1 MSAFIRLN
9 KQDAF
14 VVPYT
19 AHKSFSLPLF
29 GDSGSAGV
37 EFYVGTRDRTSLFS
51 SASLKTRNQYSR
63 LVFDSINHLYYS
75 NFSSSVES
83 GSYEN
88 YNQSTL
94 FYSRSL
100 TLTDNSDIFV
110 VDIRRDRFGEAI
122 KPSSFTFTTG
132 SITIADDGE
141 GNLKPTGNTTILV
154 PEQSFYSEVVSFLN
168 FDDPAQITLQP
179 ATPPAGYVF
188 ASASWQGISSN
199 SPFYNISGPTQVQAI
214 DSQGITYD
222 ENTGVMTS
230 TTSVYQFGDP
240 SPDTILKVELLFV
253 KNYIET
259 YTISQGT
266 NVGNIFY
273 PHGIA
278 IFNKT
283 NQLVS
288 LLKDSVGYGTS
299 VNWQAS
305 HTIFQHQYRCRVNES
320 SLNYSQNPSIKS
332 GSNGDTYNFAT
343 GSYFQ
348 PYITTVGLYNDSN
361 ELIAVA
367 KLGQPI
373 PKSRYTDMTF
383 VIALDI

>member
-63 LVFDSINHLYYS
+63 LVFGDPN
-75 NFSSSVES
+75 N
-83 GSYEN
+83 
-88 YNQSTL
+88 
-94 FYSRSL
+94 
-100 TLTDNSDIFV
+100 
-110 VDIRRDRFGEAI
+110 
-122 KPSSFTFTTG
+122 
-132 SITIADDGE
+132 
-141 GNLKPTGNTTILV
+141 TIL
-154 PEQSFYSEVVSFLN
+154 
-168 FDDPAQITLQP
+168 AC
-179 ATPPAGYVF
+179 TPPAGYVF

>member
-19 AHKSFSLPLF
+19 AHKSFSLPYF

-37 EFYVGTRDRTSLFS
+37 EFYIGTRDRTSLFAS
-51 SASLKTRNQYSR
+51 SSLKTQNQYSS

-83 GSYEN
+83 GSFEN

-100 TLTDNSDIFV
+100 TLIDSTDIFV

-122 KPSSFTFTTG
+122 KPSSFTFRTG

-141 GNLKPTGNTTILV
+141 GNLQIATDTTITVQVLT
-154 PEQSFYSEVVSFLN
+154 FYSESAPFSSFNGSSQITTDPVSP
-168 FDDPAQITLQP
+168 PAQYT
-179 ATPPAGYVF
+179 F
-188 ASASWQGISSN
+188 ASASWQGTPN
-199 SPFYNISGPTQVQAI
+199 KSPFYDNAGPTQVQVI
-214 DSQGITYD
+214 DNQGITYD
-222 ENTGVMTS
+222 ATTGVMITDS
-230 TTSVYQFGDP
+230 SIYQFADPAGDTGP
-240 SPDTILKVELLFV
+240 VEILFASSSNV
-253 KNYIET
+253 N
-259 YTISQGT
+259 YTIGGGT

-273 PHGIA
+273 PHGVGVIS
-278 IFNKT
+278 KT
-283 NQLVS
+283 DQLVS
-288 LLKDSVGYGTS
+288 LLKNSVGYGTN

-332 GSNGDTYNFAT
+332 GSNGETYNFAT

>member
-19 AHKSFSLPLF
+19 AHKSFSLPYF

-37 EFYVGTRDRTSLFS
+37 EFYIGTRDRTSLFAS
-51 SASLKTRNQYSR
+51 SSLKTQNQYSS

-83 GSYEN
+83 GSFEN

-100 TLTDNSDIFV
+100 TLIDSTDIFV

-122 KPSSFTFTTG
+122 KPSSFTFRTG

-141 GNLKPTGNTTILV
+141 GNLQIATDTTITVQVLT
-154 PEQSFYSEVVSFLN
+154 FYSESAPFSSFNGSSQITTDPVSP
-168 FDDPAQITLQP
+168 PAQYT
-179 ATPPAGYVF
+179 F
-188 ASASWQGISSN
+188 ASASWQGTPN
-199 SPFYNISGPTQVQAI
+199 KSPFYDNAGPTQVQVI
-214 DSQGITYD
+214 DNQGITYD
-222 ENTGVMTS
+222 ATTGVMLTNS
-230 TTSVYQFGDP
+230 SVYQFADP
-240 SPDTILKVELLFV
+240 TPDAGPVEILFASSSNV
-253 KNYIET
+253 N
-259 YTISQGT
+259 YTIGGGT

-273 PHGIA
+273 PHGVGVIS
-278 IFNKT
+278 KT
-283 NQLVS
+283 DQLVS
-288 LLKDSVGYGTS
+288 LLKNSVGYGTN

-332 GSNGDTYNFAT
+332 GSNGETYNFAT

>member
-19 AHKSFSLPLF
+19 AHKSFSLPFF

-37 EFYVGTRDRTSLFS
+37 EFYIGTRDRASLFS
-51 SASLKTRNQYSR
+51 SASLKTQNQYSS

-83 GSYEN
+83 GSFEN

-100 TLTDNSDIFV
+100 TLIDNTDIFV

-122 KPSSFTFTTG
+122 KPSSFTFRTG

-141 GNLKPTGNTTILV
+141 GNLQIADDTTITVQVLT
-154 PEQSFYSEVVSFLN
+154 FYSESAPFSSFN
-168 FDDPAQITLQP
+168 DSSQITTDP
-179 ATPPAGYVF
+179 VSPPAGYTF
-188 ASASWQGISSN
+188 ASASWQGTPN
-199 SPFYNISGPTQVQAI
+199 KSPFYDNAGPTQVQVI
-214 DSQGITYD
+214 DNQGITYD
-222 ENTGVMTS
+222 ATTGVMLTDS
-230 TTSVYQFGDP
+230 SIYQFADP
-240 SPDTILKVELLFV
+240 TPDAGPVEILFV
-253 KNYIET
+253 SSSNVDYNIGG
-259 YTISQGT
+259 GT

-273 PHGIA
+273 PHGVGVI
-278 IFNKT
+278 NKT
-283 NQLVS
+283 DELVS
-288 LLKDSVGYGTS
+288 LLKDSVGYGTN

>member
-19 AHKSFSLPLF
+19 AHKSFSLPYF

-37 EFYVGTRDRTSLFS
+37 EFYVGTRDRTTLFS
-51 SASLKTRNQYSR
+51 SSSLKTQNQYSS

-122 KPSSFTFTTG
+122 KPSSFTLITG

-141 GNLKPTGNTTILV
+141 GNLQIANDTTLTIPVLT
-154 PEQSFYSEVVSFLN
+154 FYSESALFSSFNGSSQITTNPVSP
-168 FDDPAQITLQP
+168 PAQYT
-179 ATPPAGYVF
+179 F
-188 ASASWQGISSN
+188 ASASWQGSAIR
-199 SPFYNISGPTQVQAI
+199 SPFYLVSSTQIQEI

-222 ENTGVMTS
+222 PITGIMTTDS
-230 TTSVYQFGDP
+230 SFYEFADP
-240 SPDTILKVELLFV
+240 TPDTGPVEILFV
-253 KNYIET
+253 SSSNVN
-259 YTISQGT
+259 YTIGQGT

-273 PHGIA
+273 PHGVSVI
-278 IFNKT
+278 NKT
-283 NQLVS
+283 DQLVS
-288 LLKDSVGYGTS
+288 LLKNSTGYGTN

-367 KLGQPI
+367 KLGQPV

>member
-19 AHKSFSLPLF
+19 AHKSFSLPYF

-51 SASLKTRNQYSR
+51 SASLKTQNQYSS

-100 TLTDNSDIFV
+100 TLIDSTDIFV
-110 VDIRRDRFGEAI
+110 VDVRRDRFGEAI
-122 KPSSFTFTTG
+122 KPSSFTFRTG

-141 GNLKPTGNTTILV
+141 GNLQIVTDTTITV
-154 PEQSFYSEVVSFLN
+154 PVLTFYSESAEFVSF
-168 FDDPAQITLQP
+168 DGSAQITLDP
-179 ATPPAGYVF
+179 TTPPAQYIF
-188 ASASWQGISSN
+188 ASASWQGSAIK
-199 SPFYNISGPTQVQAI
+199 SPFYLVSSTQIQEI
-214 DSQGITYD
+214 DNQGITYN
-222 ENTGVMTS
+222 ETTGVMKTDS
-230 TTSVYQFGDP
+230 LVYEFADP
-240 SPDTILKVELLFV
+240 STDPGPVEILFV
-253 KNYIET
+253 SSSTVSYNIGG
-259 YTISQGT
+259 GT

-273 PHGIA
+273 PHGVA
-278 IFNKT
+278 ILNKT
-283 NQLVS
+283 DQLVS
-288 LLKDSVGYGTS
+288 LLKDSVGYGT
-299 VNWQAS
+299 NIDWQAS

-383 VIALDI
+383 VITLDI

>member
-19 AHKSFSLPLF
+19 AHKSFSLPYF

-51 SASLKTRNQYSR
+51 SASLKTRNQYSS

-122 KPSSFTFTTG
+122 KPSSFTYRTG

-141 GNLKPTGNTTILV
+141 GNLQTTGDTTLV
-154 PEQSFYSEVVSFLN
+154 ITEYTFHTESVEVLDIPNSLTIQFTAGVTI
-168 FDDPAQITLQP
+168 PANYTFV
-179 ATPPAGYVF
+179 T
-188 ASASWQGISSN
+188 ASWTGTPVK
-199 SPFYNISGPTQVQAI
+199 SPFLTYIGDISVQTVTN
-214 DSQGITYD
+214 DGLTLEDVQGYLY
-222 ENTGVMTS
+222 
-230 TTSVYQFGDP
+230 TTGDP
-240 SPDTILKVELLFV
+240 TYYIGGGNGETMDLIFV
-253 KNYIET
+253 SSSLTE
-259 YTISQGT
+259 YTIPQDT
-266 NVGNIFY
+266 RVGNIFY

-278 IFNKT
+278 VINRSPE
-283 NQLVS
+283 LVT
-288 LLKDSVGYGTS
+288 LLKDSVGYGTN

>member
-19 AHKSFSLPLF
+19 AHKSFSLPYF
-29 GDSGSAGV
+29 SDSGSAGV
-37 EFYVGTRDRTSLFS
+37 EFYIGTRDRTSLFS
-51 SASLKTRNQYSR
+51 SSSLKTQNQYSS

-83 GSYEN
+83 GSFEN

-100 TLTDNSDIFV
+100 TLTDSTDIFV

-122 KPSSFTFTTG
+122 KPSSFTLITG

-141 GNLKPTGNTTILV
+141 GNLQIATDTTLTIPVLT
-154 PEQSFYSEVVSFLN
+154 FYSESAQFVSF
-168 FDDPAQITLQP
+168 DGSAQITLDP
-179 ATPPAGYVF
+179 TTPPAQYTF
-188 ASASWQGISSN
+188 ASASWQGSAIK
-199 SPFYNISGPTQVQAI
+199 SPFYLVSSTQIQEI
-214 DSQGITYD
+214 DSRGIIYD
-222 ENTGVMTS
+222 ATTGVMTTDS
-230 TTSVYQFGDP
+230 SVYEFADP
-240 SPDTILKVELLFV
+240 TTDIGPVEILFV
-253 KNYIET
+253 SSSNVD
-259 YTISQGT
+259 YTIGGGT

-273 PHGIA
+273 PHGVGVIS
-278 IFNKT
+278 KT
-283 NQLVS
+283 DQLVS
-288 LLKDSVGYGTS
+288 LLKDSVGYGTN

>member
-1 MSAFIRLN
+1 MSVFIRLN

-19 AHKSFSLPLF
+19 AHKSFSLPYF

-37 EFYVGTRDRTSLFS
+37 EFYIGTRDRTSLFS
-51 SASLKTRNQYSR
+51 SSSLKTQNQYSS

-75 NFSSSVES
+75 NFSSSAES

-122 KPSSFTFTTG
+122 KPSSFTLITG

-141 GNLKPTGNTTILV
+141 GNLQIATDTTLTIPVLT
-154 PEQSFYSEVVSFLN
+154 FYSESALFSSFNGSSQITTNPVSP
-168 FDDPAQITLQP
+168 PAQYT
-179 ATPPAGYVF
+179 F
-188 ASASWQGISSN
+188 ASASWQGPAIK
-199 SPFYNISGPTQVQAI
+199 SPFYLVSSTQIQEI

-222 ENTGVMTS
+222 PTTGVMTTDS
-230 TTSVYQFGDP
+230 SFYEFADP
-240 SPDTILKVELLFV
+240 TPDTGPVEILFV
-253 KNYIET
+253 SSSNVN
-259 YTISQGT
+259 YTIGGGT

-273 PHGIA
+273 PHGVGVIS
-278 IFNKT
+278 KT
-283 NQLVS
+283 DQLVS
-288 LLKDSVGYGTS
+288 LLKNSTGYGTN

-367 KLGQPI
+367 KLGQPV

>member
-19 AHKSFSLPLF
+19 AHKSFSLPFF

-37 EFYVGTRDRTSLFS
+37 EFYIGTRDRESIFDS
-51 SASLKTRNQYSR
+51 GSLKTQNQYSS

-83 GSYEN
+83 GSFEN

-94 FYSRSL
+94 HFSRSL
-100 TLTDNSDIFV
+100 TLTDSTDIFV
-110 VDIRRDRFGEAI
+110 VDIQRDRFGEAI
-122 KPSSFTFTTG
+122 KPSSFSFRTG
-132 SITIADDGE
+132 SITITDDGE
-141 GNLKPTGNTTILV
+141 GNLQIVGDTTLIV
-154 PEQSFYSEVVSFLN
+154 PEQAFYSESVNFLD
-168 FDDPAQITLQP
+168 FMDATQILLGPT
-179 ATPPAGYVF
+179 TPPAGYVF
-188 ASASWQGISSN
+188 ASASWQGDTGN
-199 SPFYNISGPTQVQAI
+199 TPFADYTSGDPIQEV
-214 DSQGITYD
+214 DNQGITYD
-222 ENTGVMTS
+222 ENTGEMVTDLAGYEFVNTDS
-230 TTSVYQFGDP
+230 
-240 SPDTILKVELLFV
+240 DTGPVELLFV
-253 KNYIET
+253 KNYDET
-259 YTISQGT
+259 YTVGEGT
-266 NVGNIFY
+266 IVGNIFY
-273 PHGIA
+273 PHGLA
-278 IFNKT
+278 VFNKT
-283 NQLVS
+283 DQLLY
-288 LLKDSVGYGTS
+288 LLKESAGS
-299 VNWQAS
+299 ASNINWQAS

-332 GSNGDTYNFAT
+332 GSDGEIYNFAT

-383 VIALDI
+383 VISLDI

>member
-19 AHKSFSLPLF
+19 AHKSFSLPFF

-122 KPSSFTFTTG
+122 KPSSFTLRTG
-132 SITIADDGE
+132 SIVIADDGE
-141 GNLKPTGNTTILV
+141 GNLRPTGDTTILV
-154 PEQSFYSEVVSFLN
+154 PEQLFYSQAVSFLT
-168 FDDPAQITLQP
+168 FDSPTQIILQP

-188 ASASWQGISSN
+188 ASASWQGDPN
-199 SPFYNISGPTQVQAI
+199 YTPFVDSVSGDPIQEI
-214 DSQGITYD
+214 GSQGITYD
-222 ENTGVMTS
+222 ENIGLMNTDL
-230 TTSVYQFGDP
+230 SVYEFADPAGD
-240 SPDTILKVELLFV
+240 IVLKVELLFV
-253 KNYIET
+253 KDYIET
-259 YTISQGT
+259 YTIPQDT

-283 NQLVS
+283 DQLIS
-288 LLKDSVGYGTS
+288 LLKDSVGYGTN

-383 VIALDI
+383 VIVLDI

>member
-1 MSAFIRLN
+1 MSVFIRLN

-19 AHKSFSLPLF
+19 AHKSFSLPHF

-37 EFYVGTRDRTSLFS
+37 EFYIGTRDRTSLFS
-51 SASLKTRNQYSR
+51 SSSLKTQNQYSS

-100 TLTDNSDIFV
+100 TLIDSTDIFV

-122 KPSSFTFTTG
+122 KPSSFTLITG

-141 GNLKPTGNTTILV
+141 GNLQIATDTTLTIPVLT
-154 PEQSFYSEVVSFLN
+154 FYSESALFSSFNGSSQITTNPVSP
-168 FDDPAQITLQP
+168 PAQYT
-179 ATPPAGYVF
+179 F
-188 ASASWQGISSN
+188 ASASWQGSAIR
-199 SPFYNISGPTQVQAI
+199 SPFYLVSSTQIQEI

-222 ENTGVMTS
+222 PITGIMTTDS
-230 TTSVYQFGDP
+230 SFYEFADP
-240 SPDTILKVELLFV
+240 TPDTGPVEILFV
-253 KNYIET
+253 SSSNVN
-259 YTISQGT
+259 YTIGQGT

-273 PHGIA
+273 PHGVGVIS
-278 IFNKT
+278 KT
-283 NQLVS
+283 DQLVS
-288 LLKDSVGYGTS
+288 LLKNSTGYGTN

-367 KLGQPI
+367 KLGQPV

>member
-19 AHKSFSLPLF
+19 AHKSFSLPFF

-51 SASLKTRNQYSR
+51 SASLKTRNQYSS

-100 TLTDNSDIFV
+100 TLTDSTDIFV

-122 KPSSFTFTTG
+122 KPSSFTYRTG

-141 GNLKPTGNTTILV
+141 GNLQIVGDTTVTVQVLT
-154 PEQSFYSEVVSFLN
+154 FYSESAPFSSFNGSSQITTDPVSP
-168 FDDPAQITLQP
+168 PAQYT
-179 ATPPAGYVF
+179 F
-188 ASASWQGISSN
+188 ASAAWQGSAIK
-199 SPFYNISGPTQVQAI
+199 SPFYLVSSTQIQEI
-214 DSQGITYD
+214 GSQGITYD
-222 ENTGVMTS
+222 PTTGVMTTDS
-230 TTSVYQFGDP
+230 SFYEFADP
-240 SPDTILKVELLFV
+240 TPDPGPVEILFV
-253 KNYIET
+253 SSSNVNYNIGE
-259 YTISQGT
+259 GT

-273 PHGIA
+273 PHGVGVIS
-278 IFNKT
+278 KT
-283 NQLVS
+283 DQLVS
-288 LLKDSVGYGTS
+288 LLKNSTGYGTN

-305 HTIFQHQYRCRVNES
+305 HTIFQHQYRCQVNES

-367 KLGQPI
+367 KLGQPV